1 MSDENIEGGINLDIV
16 KLIIIFTGIVFFIK
30 LKKPLYLSIFVGAVI
45 SVILYR
51 IPVVRSFQLA
61 YKSFTSRETISLV
74 LAFYTI
80 TYVQRMMEKR
90 GHLLLAEKALDNIFN
105 SRRINAMIAPFVIGL
120 LPSAG
125 AVLIAAPIVENASKD
140 ALTREEQTFV
150 TSYYRHISE
159 AFLPTYSSILLALDL
174 SGVDM
179 TLFVLGMLPMVA
191 VLFMLGYV
199 FYVKKIPKSL
209 EGGQSKNKKE
219 DIFNLIISLWP
230 IAVTI
235 IIILTM
241 KIPVYMAVIPVI
253 VVSALLNKFS
263 IDELLPMFK
272 TAFETKLIVSTI
284 MIMIFKELLTFTGV
298 IGRLPIYFEKL
309 PIHPAIIFSLIFV
322 IGTLVAGS
330 QAIIAL
336 ALPLAFAT
344 IPNGGLPLMILLM
357 CMTYIAMQVSPTH
370 ICLAIV
376 TEAFDIS
383 FIELVKKTFPILV
396 IFTIITAGYSYLLFM
411 MT

>member
-1 MSDENIEGGINLDIV
+1 MNLDII
-16 KLIIIFTGIVFFIK
+16 KLIVIFTGIVFFIK
-30 LKKPLYLSIFVGAVI
+30 LKKPLYISILVGAVI

-51 IPVVRSFQLA
+51 IPIITSFQLA
-61 YKSFTSRETISLV
+61 FKSCTSRDTISLV

-90 GHLLLAEKALDNIFN
+90 GHLLLAEKSLDNIFN

-125 AVLIAAPIVENASKD
+125 AVLIAAPIVQNASED
-140 ALTREEQTFV
+140 YLTREEQTFV

-159 AFLPTYSSILLALDL
+159 AFLPTYSSILLVLDL

-179 TLFVLGMLPMVA
+179 TKFVVGMLSMVA
-191 VLFMLGYV
+191 ILFILGYV
-199 FYVKKIPKSL
+199 FYVRKIPKSN
-209 EGGQSKNKKE
+209 GISQSKDKKD
-219 DIFNLIISLWP
+219 DIINLIISLWP

-235 IIILTM
+235 TIILTL

-253 VVSALLNKFS
+253 IVSAILNKFS
-263 IDELLPMFK
+263 VDELIPMVK
-272 TAFETKLIVSTI
+272 TAFETKLIVSTV

-298 IGRLPIYFEKL
+298 IGRLPEYFEKL

-344 IPNGGLPLMILLM
+344 IPDGGLALMILLM

-376 TEAFDIS
+376 TEAFDVS
-383 FIELVKKTFPILV
+383 FIELVKKTFPILI
-396 IFTIITAGYSYLLFM
+396 IFTAITAVYSYLLFM
-411 MT
+411 LT

>member
-1 MSDENIEGGINLDIV
+1 MIKLDIV
-16 KLIIIFTGIVFFIK
+16 KLIVIFTGIVFFIK
-30 LKKPLYLSIFVGAVI
+30 LKKPLYISILVGAVI
-45 SVILYR
+45 SIILYR
-51 IPVVRSFQLA
+51 IPVITSFQLA
-61 YKSFTSRETISLV
+61 FKSCASRDTISLV

-90 GHLLLAEKALDNIFN
+90 GHLLLAEKSLDNIFN

-125 AVLIAAPIVENASKD
+125 AVLIAAPIVQNASGD
-140 ALTREEQTFV
+140 YLTREEQTFV

-174 SGVDM
+174 PGVDM
-179 TLFVLGMLPMVA
+179 TKFVVGMLPMVA
-191 VLFMLGYV
+191 ILFILGYV
-199 FYVKKIPKSL
+199 FYVRKIPKST
-209 EGGQSKNKKE
+209 GISQSRDKKD
-219 DIFNLIISLWP
+219 DIINLIISLWP

-235 IIILTM
+235 TIILTL

-253 VVSALLNKFS
+253 IVSAILNKFS
-263 IDELLPMFK
+263 IDELIPMIK
-272 TAFETKLIVSTI
+272 TAFETKLIVSTV

-298 IGRLPIYFEKL
+298 IGRLPEYFEKL
-309 PIHPAIIFSLIFV
+309 PIHPTIIFSLIFV

-344 IPNGGLPLMILLM
+344 IPNGGLALMILLM

-376 TEAFDIS
+376 TEAFDVS
-383 FIELVKKTFPILV
+383 FIELVKKTFPIFI
-396 IFTIITAGYSYLLFM
+396 IFTAITAVYSYLLFM
-411 MT
+411 FT

>member
-1 MSDENIEGGINLDIV
+1 MNLDII
-16 KLIIIFTGIVFFIK
+16 KLIVIFTGIVFFIK
-30 LKKPLYLSIFVGAVI
+30 LKKPLYISILVGAVI

-51 IPVVRSFQLA
+51 IPIITSFQLA
-61 YKSFTSRETISLV
+61 FKSCTSKDTISLV

-90 GHLLLAEKALDNIFN
+90 GHLLLAEKSLDNIFN

-125 AVLIAAPIVENASKD
+125 AVLIAAPIVQNASGD
-140 ALTREEQTFV
+140 YLTREEQTFV

-179 TLFVLGMLPMVA
+179 TKFVVGMLPMVA
-191 VLFMLGYV
+191 ILFILGYV
-199 FYVKKIPKSL
+199 FYVRKIPKSN
-209 EGGQSKNKKE
+209 GISQSKDKK
-219 DIFNLIISLWP
+219 DNIINLIISLWP

-235 IIILTM
+235 TIILTL

-253 VVSALLNKFS
+253 IVSAILNKFS
-263 IDELLPMFK
+263 VDELIPMVK
-272 TAFETKLIVSTI
+272 TAFETKLIVSTV

-298 IGRLPIYFEKL
+298 IGRLPEYFEKL

-344 IPNGGLPLMILLM
+344 IPDGGLALMILLM

-376 TEAFDIS
+376 TEAFDVS
-383 FIELVKKTFPILV
+383 FIELVKKTFPILI
-396 IFTIITAGYSYLLFM
+396 IFTAITAVYSYLLFM
-411 MT
+411 LT

>member
-1 MSDENIEGGINLDIV
+1 MIKLDIV
-16 KLIIIFTGIVFFIK
+16 KLVIIFTGIVFFIK
-30 LKKPLYLSIFVGAVI
+30 LKKPLYISILVGAVI
-45 SVILYR
+45 SIVLYK
-51 IPVVRSFQLA
+51 IPVITSLQLA
-61 YKSFTSRETISLV
+61 FKSCTSRDTISLV

-90 GHLLLAEKALDNIFN
+90 GHLLLAERALDNIFN

-125 AVLIAAPIVENASKD
+125 AVLIAAPIVQNASGD
-140 ALTREEQTFV
+140 YLTREEQTFV

-179 TLFVLGMLPMVA
+179 TKFVVGMLPMVV
-191 VLFMLGYV
+191 VLFVLGYI
-199 FYVKKIPKSL
+199 FYVKKIPKST
-209 EGGQSKNKKE
+209 GISQSKNKKE
-219 DIFNLIISLWP
+219 DILNLVISLWP

-235 IIILTM
+235 MIILTM
-241 KIPVYMAVIPVI
+241 KIPVYMAVVPVI
-253 VVSALLNKFS
+253 IVSAILNRFS
-263 IDELLPMFK
+263 VDELIPMIK
-272 TAFETKLIVSTI
+272 TAFETKLIVSTV
-284 MIMIFKELLTFTGV
+284 MIMVFKELLTFTGV
-298 IGRLPIYFEKL
+298 IERLPEYFEKL
-309 PIHPAIIFSLIFV
+309 PIHPAVIFSLIFV

-344 IPNGGLPLMILLM
+344 IPNGGLALMILLM

-370 ICLAIV
+370 ICLVIV
-376 TEAFDIS
+376 TEAIDIS
-383 FIELVKKTFPILV
+383 FIELVKKTFPVLV
-396 IFTIITAGYSYLLFM
+396 IFTAITALYSYLLFLF
-411 MT
+411 T

>member
-1 MSDENIEGGINLDIV
+1 MIKLDIV
-16 KLIIIFTGIVFFIK
+16 KLVIIFTGIVFFIK
-30 LKKPLYLSIFVGAVI
+30 LKKPLYISILVGAVI
-45 SVILYR
+45 SIVLYK
-51 IPVVRSFQLA
+51 IPVITSLQLA
-61 YKSFTSRETISLV
+61 FKSCTSRDTISLV

-90 GHLLLAEKALDNIFN
+90 GHLLLAERALDNIFN

-125 AVLIAAPIVENASKD
+125 AVLIAAPIVQNASGD
-140 ALTREEQTFV
+140 YLTREEQTFV

-179 TLFVLGMLPMVA
+179 TKFVVGMLPMVV
-191 VLFMLGYV
+191 VLFVLGYI
-199 FYVKKIPKSL
+199 FYVKKIPKST
-209 EGGQSKNKKE
+209 EISQSKNKKE
-219 DIFNLIISLWP
+219 DILNLVISLWP

-235 IIILTM
+235 MIILTM

-253 VVSALLNKFS
+253 IVSAILNRFS
-263 IDELLPMFK
+263 VDELIPMIK
-272 TAFETKLIVSTI
+272 TAFETKLIVSTV
-284 MIMIFKELLTFTGV
+284 MIMVFKELLTFTGV
-298 IGRLPIYFEKL
+298 IERLPEYFEKL
-309 PIHPAIIFSLIFV
+309 PIHPAVIFSLIFV

-344 IPNGGLPLMILLM
+344 IPNGGLALMILLM

-383 FIELVKKTFPILV
+383 FIELVKKTFPVLV
-396 IFTIITAGYSYLLFM
+396 IFTAITALYSYLLFLF
-411 MT
+411 T

>member
-1 MSDENIEGGINLDIV
+1 MDIV
-16 KLIIIFTGIVFFIK
+16 KLIVIFTGIVFFIK
-30 LKKPLYLSIFVGAVI
+30 LKKPLYISILVGAAI
-45 SVILYR
+45 SIILYR
-51 IPVVRSFQLA
+51 IPVITSFQLA
-61 YKSFTSRETISLV
+61 FKSCASRDTISLV

-90 GHLLLAEKALDNIFN
+90 GHLLLAEKSLDNIFN

-125 AVLIAAPIVENASKD
+125 AVLIAAPIVQNASGD
-140 ALTREEQTFV
+140 YLTREEQTFV

-179 TLFVLGMLPMVA
+179 TKFVVGMLPMVA
-191 VLFMLGYV
+191 ILFILGYV
-199 FYVKKIPKSL
+199 FYVRKIPKST
-209 EGGQSKNKKE
+209 GISQSRDKKD
-219 DIFNLIISLWP
+219 DIINLIISLWP

-235 IIILTM
+235 TIILTL

-253 VVSALLNKFS
+253 IVSAILNKFS
-263 IDELLPMFK
+263 IDELIPMIK
-272 TAFETKLIVSTI
+272 TAFETKLIVSTV

-298 IGRLPIYFEKL
+298 IGRLPEYFEKL
-309 PIHPAIIFSLIFV
+309 PIHPTIIFSLIFV

-344 IPNGGLPLMILLM
+344 IPNGGLALMILLM

-376 TEAFDIS
+376 TEAFDVS
-383 FIELVKKTFPILV
+383 FIELVKKTFPIFI
-396 IFTIITAGYSYLLFM
+396 IFTAITAVYSYLLFM
-411 MT
+411 FT

>member
-1 MSDENIEGGINLDIV
+1 MDIV
-16 KLIIIFTGIVFFIK
+16 KLIVIFTGIVFFIK
-30 LKKPLYLSIFVGAVI
+30 LKKPLYISILVGAAI
-45 SVILYR
+45 SIILYR
-51 IPVVRSFQLA
+51 IPVITSFQLA
-61 YKSFTSRETISLV
+61 FKSCVSRDTISLV

-90 GHLLLAEKALDNIFN
+90 GHLLLAEKSLDNIFN

-125 AVLIAAPIVENASKD
+125 AVLIAAPIVQNASGD
-140 ALTREEQTFV
+140 YLTREEQTFV

-179 TLFVLGMLPMVA
+179 TKFVVGMLPMVA
-191 VLFMLGYV
+191 ILFILGYV
-199 FYVKKIPKSL
+199 FYVRKIPKST
-209 EGGQSKNKKE
+209 GISQSRDKKD
-219 DIFNLIISLWP
+219 DIINLIISLWP

-235 IIILTM
+235 TIILTL

-253 VVSALLNKFS
+253 IVSAILNKFS
-263 IDELLPMFK
+263 IDELIPMIK
-272 TAFETKLIVSTI
+272 TAFETKLIVSTV

-298 IGRLPIYFEKL
+298 IGRLPEYFEKL
-309 PIHPAIIFSLIFV
+309 PIHPTIIFSLIFV

-344 IPNGGLPLMILLM
+344 IPNGGLALMILLM

-376 TEAFDIS
+376 TEAFDVS
-383 FIELVKKTFPILV
+383 FIELVKKTFPIFI
-396 IFTIITAGYSYLLFM
+396 IFTAITAVYSYLLFM
-411 MT
+411 FT

>member
-1 MSDENIEGGINLDIV
+1 MKLDIV
-16 KLIIIFTGIVFFIK
+16 KLVIIFTGIVFFIK
-30 LKKPLYLSIFVGAVI
+30 LKKPLYISILVGAVI
-45 SVILYR
+45 SIVLYK
-51 IPVVRSFQLA
+51 IPVITSLQLA
-61 YKSFTSRETISLV
+61 FKSCTSRDTISLV

-90 GHLLLAEKALDNIFN
+90 GHLLLAERALDNIFN

-125 AVLIAAPIVENASKD
+125 AVLIAAPIVQNASGD
-140 ALTREEQTFV
+140 YLTREEQTFV

-179 TLFVLGMLPMVA
+179 TKFVVGMLPMVV
-191 VLFMLGYV
+191 VLFVLGYI
-199 FYVKKIPKSL
+199 FYVKKIPKST
-209 EGGQSKNKKE
+209 GISQSKNKKE
-219 DIFNLIISLWP
+219 DILNLVISLWP

-235 IIILTM
+235 MIILTM

-253 VVSALLNKFS
+253 IVSAILNRFS
-263 IDELLPMFK
+263 VDELIPMIK
-272 TAFETKLIVSTI
+272 TAFETKLIVSTV
-284 MIMIFKELLTFTGV
+284 MIMVFKELLTFTGV
-298 IGRLPIYFEKL
+298 IERLPEYFEKL
-309 PIHPAIIFSLIFV
+309 PIHPAVIFSLIFV

-344 IPNGGLPLMILLM
+344 IPNGGLALMILLM

-383 FIELVKKTFPILV
+383 FIELVKKTFPVLV
-396 IFTIITAGYSYLLFM
+396 IFTAITALYSYLLFLF
-411 MT
+411 T

>member
-1 MSDENIEGGINLDIV
+1 VIKLDIV
-16 KLIIIFTGIVFFIK
+16 KLVIIFTGIVFFIK
-30 LKKPLYLSIFVGAVI
+30 LKKPLYISILVGAVI
-45 SVILYR
+45 SIVLYK
-51 IPVVRSFQLA
+51 IPVITSLQLA
-61 YKSFTSRETISLV
+61 FKSCTSRDTISLV

-90 GHLLLAEKALDNIFN
+90 GHLLLAERALDNIFN

-125 AVLIAAPIVENASKD
+125 AVLIAAPIVQNASGD
-140 ALTREEQTFV
+140 YLTREEQTFV

-179 TLFVLGMLPMVA
+179 TKFVVGMLPMVV
-191 VLFMLGYV
+191 VLFVLGYI
-199 FYVKKIPKSL
+199 FYVKKIPKST
-209 EGGQSKNKKE
+209 GISQSKNKKE
-219 DIFNLIISLWP
+219 DIFNLVISLWP

-235 IIILTM
+235 MIILTM

-253 VVSALLNKFS
+253 IVSAILNRFS
-263 IDELLPMFK
+263 VDELIPMIK
-272 TAFETKLIVSTI
+272 TAFETKLIVSTV
-284 MIMIFKELLTFTGV
+284 MIMVFKELLTFTGV
-298 IGRLPIYFEKL
+298 IERLPEYFEKL
-309 PIHPAIIFSLIFV
+309 PIHPAVIFSLIFV

-344 IPNGGLPLMILLM
+344 IPNGGLALMILLM

-383 FIELVKKTFPILV
+383 FIELVKKTFPVLV
-396 IFTIITAGYSYLLFM
+396 IFTAITALYSYLLFLF
-411 MT
+411 T

>member
-1 MSDENIEGGINLDIV
+1 MDIV
-16 KLIIIFTGIVFFIK
+16 KLVIIFTGIVFFIK
-30 LKKPLYLSIFVGAVI
+30 LKKPLYISILVGAVI
-45 SVILYR
+45 SIVLYK
-51 IPVVRSFQLA
+51 IPVITSLQLA
-61 YKSFTSRETISLV
+61 FKSCTSRDTISLV

-90 GHLLLAEKALDNIFN
+90 GHLLLAERALDNIFN

-125 AVLIAAPIVENASKD
+125 AVLIAAPIVQNASGD
-140 ALTREEQTFV
+140 YLTREEQTFV

-179 TLFVLGMLPMVA
+179 TKFVVGMLPMVV
-191 VLFMLGYV
+191 VLFVLGYI
-199 FYVKKIPKSL
+199 FYVKKIPKST
-209 EGGQSKNKKE
+209 EISQSKNKKE
-219 DIFNLIISLWP
+219 DILNLVISLWP

-235 IIILTM
+235 MIILTM

-253 VVSALLNKFS
+253 IVSAILNRFS
-263 IDELLPMFK
+263 VDELIPMIK
-272 TAFETKLIVSTI
+272 TAFETKLIVSTV
-284 MIMIFKELLTFTGV
+284 MIMVFKELLTFTGV
-298 IGRLPIYFEKL
+298 IERLPEYFEKL
-309 PIHPAIIFSLIFV
+309 PIHPAVIFSLIFV

-344 IPNGGLPLMILLM
+344 IPNGGLALMILLM

-383 FIELVKKTFPILV
+383 FIELVKKTFPVLV
-396 IFTIITAGYSYLLFM
+396 IFTAITALYSYLLFLF
-411 MT
+411 T

>member
-1 MSDENIEGGINLDIV
+1 MNLDII
-16 KLIIIFTGIVFFIK
+16 KLIVIFTGIVFFIK
-30 LKKPLYLSIFVGAVI
+30 LKKPLYISILVGAVI

-51 IPVVRSFQLA
+51 IPIITSFQLA
-61 YKSFTSRETISLV
+61 FKSCTSKDTISLV

-90 GHLLLAEKALDNIFN
+90 GHLLLAEKSLDNIFN

-125 AVLIAAPIVENASKD
+125 AVLIAAPIVQNASGD
-140 ALTREEQTFV
+140 YLTREEQTFV

-179 TLFVLGMLPMVA
+179 TKFVVGMLPMVA
-191 VLFMLGYV
+191 ILFILGYV
-199 FYVKKIPKSL
+199 FYVRKIPKSN
-209 EGGQSKNKKE
+209 EISQSKDKKD
-219 DIFNLIISLWP
+219 DIINLIISLWP

-235 IIILTM
+235 TIILTL

-253 VVSALLNKFS
+253 IVSAILNKFS
-263 IDELLPMFK
+263 VDELIPMVK
-272 TAFETKLIVSTI
+272 TAFETKLIVSTV

-298 IGRLPIYFEKL
+298 IGRLPEYFEKL

-344 IPNGGLPLMILLM
+344 IPDGGLALMILLM

-376 TEAFDIS
+376 TEAFDVS
-383 FIELVKKTFPILV
+383 FIELVKKTFPILI
-396 IFTIITAGYSYLLFM
+396 IFTAITAVYSYLLFM
-411 MT
+411 LT

>member
-1 MSDENIEGGINLDIV
+1 MDIV

-30 LKKPLYLSIFVGAVI
+30 LKKPLYISILVGAII
-45 SVILYR
+45 SIILYR
-51 IPVVRSFQLA
+51 IPVITSLQLA
-61 YKSFTSRETISLV
+61 FKSCTSRDTISLV

-90 GHLLLAEKALDNIFN
+90 GHLLLAEKSLDNIFN

-125 AVLIAAPIVENASKD
+125 AVLIAAPIVQNASGNY
-140 ALTREEQTFV
+140 LTREEQTFV

-179 TLFVLGMLPMVA
+179 TKFVVGMLPMIA
-191 VLFMLGYV
+191 ILFILGYI
-199 FYVKKIPKSL
+199 FYVRKIPKST
-209 EGGQSKNKKE
+209 GISQSKDKKD
-219 DIFNLIISLWP
+219 DIINLIISLWP

-235 IIILTM
+235 TIILTL

-253 VVSALLNKFS
+253 IVSAILNRFS
-263 IDELLPMFK
+263 IDELIPMIK
-272 TAFETKLIVSTI
+272 TAFETKLIVSTV

-298 IGRLPIYFEKL
+298 IGRLPEYFEKL

-344 IPNGGLPLMILLM
+344 IPNGGLALMILLM

-376 TEAFDIS
+376 TEAFDVS
-383 FIELVKKTFPILV
+383 FIELVKKTFPILI
-396 IFTIITAGYSYLLFM
+396 IFTAITAVYSYLLFM
-411 MT
+411 LT

>member
-1 MSDENIEGGINLDIV
+1 MNLDII

-30 LKKPLYLSIFVGAVI
+30 LKKPLYISILVGAGI

-51 IPVVRSFQLA
+51 IPIITSFQLA
-61 YKSFTSRETISLV
+61 FKSCTSKDTISLV

-90 GHLLLAEKALDNIFN
+90 GHLLLAEKSLDNIFN

-125 AVLIAAPIVENASKD
+125 AVLIAAPIVQNASGD
-140 ALTREEQTFV
+140 YLTREEQTFV

-179 TLFVLGMLPMVA
+179 TKFVVGMLPMVA
-191 VLFMLGYV
+191 ILFILGYV
-199 FYVKKIPKSL
+199 FYVRKIPKSN
-209 EGGQSKNKKE
+209 GISQSKDKKD
-219 DIFNLIISLWP
+219 DIINLIISLWP

-235 IIILTM
+235 TIILTL

-253 VVSALLNKFS
+253 IVSAILNKFS
-263 IDELLPMFK
+263 VDELIPMVK
-272 TAFETKLIVSTI
+272 TAFETKLIVSTV

-298 IGRLPIYFEKL
+298 IGRLPEYFEKL

-344 IPNGGLPLMILLM
+344 IPDGGLALMILLM

-376 TEAFDIS
+376 TEAFDVS
-383 FIELVKKTFPILV
+383 FIELVKKTFPILI
-396 IFTIITAGYSYLLFM
+396 IFTAITAVYSYLLFM
-411 MT
+411 LT

>member
-1 MSDENIEGGINLDIV
+1 MNLDII
-16 KLIIIFTGIVFFIK
+16 KLIVIFTGIVFFIK
-30 LKKPLYLSIFVGAVI
+30 LKKPLYISILVGAVI

-51 IPVVRSFQLA
+51 IPIITSFQLA
-61 YKSFTSRETISLV
+61 FKSCTSKDTISLV

-90 GHLLLAEKALDNIFN
+90 GHLLLAEKSLDNIFN

-125 AVLIAAPIVENASKD
+125 AVLIAAPIVQNASGD
-140 ALTREEQTFV
+140 YLTREEQTFV

-179 TLFVLGMLPMVA
+179 TKFVVGMLPMVA
-191 VLFMLGYV
+191 ILFILGYV
-199 FYVKKIPKSL
+199 FYVRKIPKSN
-209 EGGQSKNKKE
+209 GISQSKDKKD
-219 DIFNLIISLWP
+219 DIINLIISLWP

-235 IIILTM
+235 TIILTL

-253 VVSALLNKFS
+253 IVSAILNKFS
-263 IDELLPMFK
+263 VDELIRMVK
-272 TAFETKLIVSTI
+272 TAFETKLIVSTV

-298 IGRLPIYFEKL
+298 IGRLPEYFEKL

-344 IPNGGLPLMILLM
+344 IPDGGLALMILLM

-376 TEAFDIS
+376 TEAFDVS
-383 FIELVKKTFPILV
+383 FIELVKKTFPILI
-396 IFTIITAGYSYLLFM
+396 IFTAITAVYSYLLFM
-411 MT
+411 LT

>member
-1 MSDENIEGGINLDIV
+1 MNLDII
-16 KLIIIFTGIVFFIK
+16 KLIVIFTGIVFFIK
-30 LKKPLYLSIFVGAVI
+30 LKKPLYISILVGAVI

-51 IPVVRSFQLA
+51 IPIITSFQLA
-61 YKSFTSRETISLV
+61 FKSCTSKDTISLV

-90 GHLLLAEKALDNIFN
+90 GHLLLAEKSLENIFN

-125 AVLIAAPIVENASKD
+125 AVLIAAPIVQNASGD
-140 ALTREEQTFV
+140 YLTREEQTFV

-179 TLFVLGMLPMVA
+179 TKFVVGMLPMVA
-191 VLFMLGYV
+191 ILFILGYV
-199 FYVKKIPKSL
+199 FYVRKIPKSN
-209 EGGQSKNKKE
+209 GISQSKDKKD
-219 DIFNLIISLWP
+219 DIINLIISLWP

-235 IIILTM
+235 TIILTL

-253 VVSALLNKFS
+253 IVSAILNKFS
-263 IDELLPMFK
+263 VDELIPMVK
-272 TAFETKLIVSTI
+272 TAFETKLIVSTV

-298 IGRLPIYFEKL
+298 IGRLPEYFEKL

-344 IPNGGLPLMILLM
+344 IPDGGLALMILLM

-376 TEAFDIS
+376 TEAFDVS
-383 FIELVKKTFPILV
+383 FIELVKKTFPILI
-396 IFTIITAGYSYLLFM
+396 IFTAITVVYSYLLFM
-411 MT
+411 LT

>member
-1 MSDENIEGGINLDIV
+1 VIKLDIV
-16 KLIIIFTGIVFFIK
+16 KLIVIFTGIVFFIK
-30 LKKPLYLSIFVGAVI
+30 LKKPLYISILVGAVI
-45 SVILYR
+45 SIILYR
-51 IPVVRSFQLA
+51 IPLITSFQLA
-61 YKSFTSRETISLV
+61 FKSCASRDTISLV

-90 GHLLLAEKALDNIFN
+90 GHLLLAEKSLDNIFN

-125 AVLIAAPIVENASKD
+125 AVLIAAPIVQNASGD
-140 ALTREEQTFV
+140 YLTREEQTFV

-179 TLFVLGMLPMVA
+179 TKFVVGMLPMVA
-191 VLFMLGYV
+191 ILFILGYV
-199 FYVKKIPKSL
+199 FYVRKIPKST
-209 EGGQSKNKKE
+209 GISQSRDKKD
-219 DIFNLIISLWP
+219 DIINLIISLWP

-235 IIILTM
+235 TIILTL

-253 VVSALLNKFS
+253 IVSAILNKFS
-263 IDELLPMFK
+263 IDELIPMIK
-272 TAFETKLIVSTI
+272 TAFETKLIVSTV

-298 IGRLPIYFEKL
+298 IGRLPEYFEKL
-309 PIHPAIIFSLIFV
+309 PIHPTIIFSLIFV

-344 IPNGGLPLMILLM
+344 IPNGGLALMILLM

-376 TEAFDIS
+376 TEAFDVS
-383 FIELVKKTFPILV
+383 FIELVKKTFPIFI
-396 IFTIITAGYSYLLFM
+396 IFTAITAVYSYLLFM
-411 MT
+411 FT

>member
-1 MSDENIEGGINLDIV
+1 MNLDII
-16 KLIIIFTGIVFFIK
+16 KLIVIFTGIVFFIK
-30 LKKPLYLSIFVGAVI
+30 LKKPLYISILVGAVI

-51 IPVVRSFQLA
+51 IPIITSFQLA
-61 YKSFTSRETISLV
+61 FKSCTSKDTISLV

-90 GHLLLAEKALDNIFN
+90 GHLLLAEKSLDNIFN

-125 AVLIAAPIVENASKD
+125 AVLIAAPIVQNASGD
-140 ALTREEQTFV
+140 YLTREEQTFV

-179 TLFVLGMLPMVA
+179 TKFVVGMLPMVA
-191 VLFMLGYV
+191 ILFILGYV
-199 FYVKKIPKSL
+199 FYVRKIPKSN
-209 EGGQSKNKKE
+209 GISQSKDKKD
-219 DIFNLIISLWP
+219 DIINLIISLWP

-235 IIILTM
+235 TIILTL

-253 VVSALLNKFS
+253 IVSAILNKFS
-263 IDELLPMFK
+263 VDELIPMVK
-272 TAFETKLIVSTI
+272 TAFETKLIVSTV

-298 IGRLPIYFEKL
+298 IGRLPEYFEKL

-344 IPNGGLPLMILLM
+344 IPDGGLALMILLM

-376 TEAFDIS
+376 TEAFDVA
-383 FIELVKKTFPILV
+383 FIELVKKTFPILI
-396 IFTIITAGYSYLLFM
+396 IFTAITAVYSYLLFM
-411 MT
+411 LT

>member
-1 MSDENIEGGINLDIV
+1 MDIV
-16 KLIIIFTGIVFFIK
+16 KLIVIFTGIVFFIK
-30 LKKPLYLSIFVGAVI
+30 LKKPLYISILIGAII
-45 SVILYR
+45 SIILYK
-51 IPVVRSFQLA
+51 IPVITSFQLA
-61 YKSFTSRETISLV
+61 FKSCISRDTISLV

-90 GHLLLAEKALDNIFN
+90 GHLLLAEKSLDNIFN

-125 AVLIAAPIVENASKD
+125 AVLIAAPIVQNASGD
-140 ALTREEQTFV
+140 YLTREEQTFV

-179 TLFVLGMLPMVA
+179 TKFVVGMLPMVA
-191 VLFMLGYV
+191 VLFILGYV
-199 FYVKKIPKSL
+199 FYVRKIPKST
-209 EGGQSKNKKE
+209 GISQSKDKK
-219 DIFNLIISLWP
+219 DDVMNLIISLWP

-235 IIILTM
+235 TIILTL
-241 KIPVYMAVIPVI
+241 KIPVYMVVIPVI
-253 VVSALLNKFS
+253 IVSAILNKFS
-263 IDELLPMFK
+263 IDELIPMVK

-298 IGRLPIYFEKL
+298 IGRLPEYFEKL

-344 IPNGGLPLMILLM
+344 IPNGGLALMILLM

-376 TEAFDIS
+376 TEAFDVS

-396 IFTIITAGYSYLLFM
+396 IFTAITAVYSYLLFM
-411 MT
+411 LT

>member
-1 MSDENIEGGINLDIV
+1 MNLDII
-16 KLIIIFTGIVFFIK
+16 KLIVIFTGIVFFIK
-30 LKKPLYLSIFVGAVI
+30 LKKPLYISILVGAVI

-51 IPVVRSFQLA
+51 IPIITSFQLA
-61 YKSFTSRETISLV
+61 FKSCTSKDTISLV

-90 GHLLLAEKALDNIFN
+90 GHLLLAEKSLDNIFN

-125 AVLIAAPIVENASKD
+125 AVLIAAPIVQNASGD
-140 ALTREEQTFV
+140 YLTREEQTFV

-179 TLFVLGMLPMVA
+179 TKFVVGMLPMVA
-191 VLFMLGYV
+191 ILFILGYV
-199 FYVKKIPKSL
+199 FYVRKIPKSN
-209 EGGQSKNKKE
+209 GISQSKDKKD
-219 DIFNLIISLWP
+219 DIINLIISLWP

-235 IIILTM
+235 TIILTL

-253 VVSALLNKFS
+253 IVSAILNKFS
-263 IDELLPMFK
+263 IDELIPMIK
-272 TAFETKLIVSTI
+272 TAFETKLIVSTV

-298 IGRLPIYFEKL
+298 IGRLPEYFEKL
-309 PIHPAIIFSLIFV
+309 PIHPTIIFSLIFV

-344 IPNGGLPLMILLM
+344 IPNGGLALMILLM

-376 TEAFDIS
+376 TEAFDVS
-383 FIELVKKTFPILV
+383 FIELVKKTFPIFI
-396 IFTIITAGYSYLLFM
+396 IFTAITAVYSYLLFM
-411 MT
+411 FT

>member
-1 MSDENIEGGINLDIV
+1 MIKLDIV
-16 KLIIIFTGIVFFIK
+16 KLVIIFTGIVFFIK
-30 LKKPLYLSIFVGAVI
+30 LKKPLYISILVGAVI
-45 SVILYR
+45 SIVLYK
-51 IPVVRSFQLA
+51 IPVITSLQLA
-61 YKSFTSRETISLV
+61 FKSCTSRDTISLV

-90 GHLLLAEKALDNIFN
+90 GHLLLAERALDNIFN

-125 AVLIAAPIVENASKD
+125 AVLIAAPIVQNASGD
-140 ALTREEQTFV
+140 YLTREEQTFV

-179 TLFVLGMLPMVA
+179 TKFVVGMLPMVV
-191 VLFMLGYV
+191 VLFVLGYI
-199 FYVKKIPKSL
+199 FYVKKIPKST
-209 EGGQSKNKKE
+209 GISQSKNKKE
-219 DIFNLIISLWP
+219 DILNLVISLWP

-235 IIILTM
+235 MIILTM

-253 VVSALLNKFS
+253 IVSAILNRFS
-263 IDELLPMFK
+263 VDELIPMIK
-272 TAFETKLIVSTI
+272 TAFETKLIVSTV
-284 MIMIFKELLTFTGV
+284 MIMVFKELLTFTGV
-298 IGRLPIYFEKL
+298 IERLSEYFEKL
-309 PIHPAIIFSLIFV
+309 PIHPAVIFSLIFV

-344 IPNGGLPLMILLM
+344 IPNGGLALMILLM

-383 FIELVKKTFPILV
+383 FIELVKKTFPVLV
-396 IFTIITAGYSYLLFM
+396 IFTAITALYSYLLFLF
-411 MT
+411 T

>member
-1 MSDENIEGGINLDIV
+1 MINLDII
-16 KLIIIFTGIVFFIK
+16 KLIVIFTGIVFFIK
-30 LKKPLYLSIFVGAVI
+30 LKKPLYISILVGAVI

-51 IPVVRSFQLA
+51 IPIITSFQLA
-61 YKSFTSRETISLV
+61 FKSCTSKDTISLV

-90 GHLLLAEKALDNIFN
+90 GHLLLAEKSLDNIFN

-125 AVLIAAPIVENASKD
+125 AVLIAAPIVQNASGD
-140 ALTREEQTFV
+140 YLTREEQTFV

-179 TLFVLGMLPMVA
+179 TKFVVGMLPMVA
-191 VLFMLGYV
+191 ILFILGYV
-199 FYVKKIPKSL
+199 FYVRKIPKSN
-209 EGGQSKNKKE
+209 GISQSKDKKD
-219 DIFNLIISLWP
+219 DIINLIISLWP

-235 IIILTM
+235 TIILTL

-253 VVSALLNKFS
+253 IVSAILNKFS
-263 IDELLPMFK
+263 VDELIPMVK
-272 TAFETKLIVSTI
+272 TAFETKLIVSTV

-298 IGRLPIYFEKL
+298 IGRLPEYFEKL

-344 IPNGGLPLMILLM
+344 IPDGGLALMILLM

-376 TEAFDIS
+376 TEAFDVS
-383 FIELVKKTFPILV
+383 FIELVKKTFPILI
-396 IFTIITAGYSYLLFM
+396 IFTAITAVYSYLLFM
-411 MT
+411 LT

>member
-1 MSDENIEGGINLDIV
+1 MNLDII

-30 LKKPLYLSIFVGAVI
+30 LKKPLYISILVGAVI

-51 IPVVRSFQLA
+51 IPIITSFQLA
-61 YKSFTSRETISLV
+61 FKSCTSKDTISLV
-74 LAFYTI
+74 LAFYMI

-90 GHLLLAEKALDNIFN
+90 GHLLLAEKSLDNIFN

-125 AVLIAAPIVENASKD
+125 AVLIAAPIVQNASGD
-140 ALTREEQTFV
+140 YLTREEQTFV

-179 TLFVLGMLPMVA
+179 TKFVVGMLPMVA
-191 VLFMLGYV
+191 ILFILGYV
-199 FYVKKIPKSL
+199 FYVRKIPKSN
-209 EGGQSKNKKE
+209 GISQSKDKKD
-219 DIFNLIISLWP
+219 DIINLIISLWP

-235 IIILTM
+235 TIILTL

-253 VVSALLNKFS
+253 IVSAILNKFS
-263 IDELLPMFK
+263 VDELIPMVK
-272 TAFETKLIVSTI
+272 TAFETKLIVSTV

-298 IGRLPIYFEKL
+298 IGRLPEYFEKL

-344 IPNGGLPLMILLM
+344 IPDGGLALMILLM

-376 TEAFDIS
+376 TEAFDVS
-383 FIELVKKTFPILV
+383 FIELVKKTFPILI
-396 IFTIITAGYSYLLFM
+396 IFTAITAVYSYLLFM
-411 MT
+411 LT

>member
-1 MSDENIEGGINLDIV
+1 MIKLDIV
-16 KLIIIFTGIVFFIK
+16 KLIVIFTGIVFFIK
-30 LKKPLYLSIFVGAVI
+30 LKKPLYISILVGAVI
-45 SVILYR
+45 SIILYR
-51 IPVVRSFQLA
+51 IPVITSFQLA
-61 YKSFTSRETISLV
+61 FKSCASRDTISLV

-90 GHLLLAEKALDNIFN
+90 GHLLLAEKSLDNIFN

-125 AVLIAAPIVENASKD
+125 AVLIAAPRVQNASGD
-140 ALTREEQTFV
+140 YLTREEQTFV

-179 TLFVLGMLPMVA
+179 TKFVVGMLPMVA
-191 VLFMLGYV
+191 ILFILGYV
-199 FYVKKIPKSL
+199 FYVRKIPKST
-209 EGGQSKNKKE
+209 GISQSRDKKD
-219 DIFNLIISLWP
+219 DIINLIISLWP

-235 IIILTM
+235 TIILTL

-253 VVSALLNKFS
+253 IVSAILNKFS
-263 IDELLPMFK
+263 IDELIPMIK
-272 TAFETKLIVSTI
+272 TAFETKLIVSTV

-298 IGRLPIYFEKL
+298 IGRLPEYFEKL
-309 PIHPAIIFSLIFV
+309 PIHPTIIFSLIFV

-344 IPNGGLPLMILLM
+344 IPNGGLALMILLM

-376 TEAFDIS
+376 TEAFDVS
-383 FIELVKKTFPILV
+383 FIELVKKTFPIFI
-396 IFTIITAGYSYLLFM
+396 IFTAITAVYSYLLFM
-411 MT
+411 FT

>member
-1 MSDENIEGGINLDIV
+1 MCIRDRYI
-16 KLIIIFTGIVFFIK
+16 
-30 LKKPLYLSIFVGAVI
+30 SILVGAVI

-51 IPVVRSFQLA
+51 IPIITSFQLA
-61 YKSFTSRETISLV
+61 FKSCTSKDTISLV

-90 GHLLLAEKALDNIFN
+90 GHLLLAEKSLDNIFN

-125 AVLIAAPIVENASKD
+125 AVLIAAPIVQNASGD
-140 ALTREEQTFV
+140 YLTREEQTFV

-179 TLFVLGMLPMVA
+179 TKFVVGMLPMVA
-191 VLFMLGYV
+191 ILFILGYV
-199 FYVKKIPKSL
+199 FYVRKIPKSN
-209 EGGQSKNKKE
+209 GISQSKDKKD
-219 DIFNLIISLWP
+219 DIINLIISLWP

-235 IIILTM
+235 TIILTL

-253 VVSALLNKFS
+253 IVSAILNKFS
-263 IDELLPMFK
+263 VDELIPMVK
-272 TAFETKLIVSTI
+272 TAFETKLIVSTV

-298 IGRLPIYFEKL
+298 IGRLPEYFEKL

-344 IPNGGLPLMILLM
+344 IPDGGLALMILLM

-376 TEAFDIS
+376 TEAFDVS
-383 FIELVKKTFPILV
+383 FIELVKKTFPILI
-396 IFTIITAGYSYLLFM
+396 IFTAITAVYSYLLFM
-411 MT
+411 LT

>member
-1 MSDENIEGGINLDIV
+1 MIKLDIV
-16 KLIIIFTGIVFFIK
+16 KLVIIFTGIVFFIK
-30 LKKPLYLSIFVGAVI
+30 LKKPLYISILAGAII
-45 SVILYR
+45 SIILYR
-51 IPVVRSFQLA
+51 IPIATSLQLA
-61 YKSFTSRETISLV
+61 VKSCTSRDTISLV

-90 GHLLLAEKALDNIFN
+90 GHLLLAEKSLDNIFN

-125 AVLIAAPIVENASKD
+125 AVLIAAPIVQNASGD
-140 ALTREEQTFV
+140 YLTREEQTFV

-179 TLFVLGMLPMVA
+179 TKFVVGMLPMVA
-191 VLFMLGYV
+191 ILFVLGYI
-199 FYVKKIPKSL
+199 FYVRKIPKST
-209 EGGQSKNKKE
+209 EISHSKNKKE
-219 DIFNLIISLWP
+219 DIVNLVISLWP

-235 IIILTM
+235 TIILTM
-241 KIPVYMAVIPVI
+241 KIPVYMAVVPVI
-253 VVSALLNKFS
+253 IVSAILNRFS
-263 IDELLPMFK
+263 VDELIPMIK
-272 TAFETKLIVSTI
+272 TAFETKLIVSTV
-284 MIMIFKELLTFTGV
+284 MIMVFKELLTFTGV
-298 IGRLPIYFEKL
+298 IGRLPEYFEKL

-344 IPNGGLPLMILLM
+344 IPNGGLALMILLM

-376 TEAFDIS
+376 TEAFDVS

-396 IFTIITAGYSYLLFM
+396 IFTAITAIYSYLLFM
-411 MT
+411 LT

>member
-1 MSDENIEGGINLDIV
+1 MIKLDIV
-16 KLIIIFTGIVFFIK
+16 KLIVIFTGIVFFIK
-30 LKKPLYLSIFVGAVI
+30 LKKPLYISILVGAVI
-45 SVILYR
+45 SIILYR
-51 IPVVRSFQLA
+51 IPVITSFQLA
-61 YKSFTSRETISLV
+61 FKSCTSRDTISLV

-90 GHLLLAEKALDNIFN
+90 GHLLLAEKSLDNIFN

-125 AVLIAAPIVENASKD
+125 AVLIAAPIVQNASGD
-140 ALTREEQTFV
+140 YLTREEQTFV

-179 TLFVLGMLPMVA
+179 TKFVVGMLPMVA
-191 VLFMLGYV
+191 ILFILGYV
-199 FYVKKIPKSL
+199 FYVRKIPKST
-209 EGGQSKNKKE
+209 GISQSKDKKD
-219 DIFNLIISLWP
+219 DIINLIISLWP

-235 IIILTM
+235 TIILTL
-241 KIPVYMAVIPVI
+241 KIPVYIAVIPVI
-253 VVSALLNKFS
+253 IVSAILNKFS
-263 IDELLPMFK
+263 IDELIPIVK
-272 TAFETKLIVSTI
+272 TAFETKLIVSTV

-298 IGRLPIYFEKL
+298 IGRLPEYFEKL
-309 PIHPAIIFSLIFV
+309 PIHPTIIFSLIFV

-344 IPNGGLPLMILLM
+344 IPNGGLALMILLM

-376 TEAFDIS
+376 TEAFDVS
-383 FIELVKKTFPILV
+383 FIELVKKTFPIFI
-396 IFTIITAGYSYLLFM
+396 IFTVITAVYSYLLFM
-411 MT
+411 FT

>member
-1 MSDENIEGGINLDIV
+1 MNLDII
-16 KLIIIFTGIVFFIK
+16 KLIVIFTGIVFFIK
-30 LKKPLYLSIFVGAVI
+30 LKKPLYISILVGAVI

-51 IPVVRSFQLA
+51 IPIITSFQLA
-61 YKSFTSRETISLV
+61 FKSCTSKDTISLV

-90 GHLLLAEKALDNIFN
+90 GHLLLAEKSLDNIFN

-125 AVLIAAPIVENASKD
+125 AVLIAAPIVQNASGD
-140 ALTREEQTFV
+140 YLTREEQTFV

-179 TLFVLGMLPMVA
+179 TKFVVGMLPMVA
-191 VLFMLGYV
+191 ILFILGYV
-199 FYVKKIPKSL
+199 FYVRKIPKSN
-209 EGGQSKNKKE
+209 GISQSKDKKD
-219 DIFNLIISLWP
+219 DIINLIISLWP

-235 IIILTM
+235 TIILTL

-253 VVSALLNKFS
+253 IVSAILNKFS
-263 IDELLPMFK
+263 IDELIPMIK
-272 TAFETKLIVSTI
+272 TAFETKLIVSTV

-298 IGRLPIYFEKL
+298 IGRLPEYFEKL
-309 PIHPAIIFSLIFV
+309 PIHPTIIFSLIFV

-344 IPNGGLPLMILLM
+344 IPDGGLALMILLM

-376 TEAFDIS
+376 TEAFDVS
-383 FIELVKKTFPILV
+383 FIELVKKTFPILI
-396 IFTIITAGYSYLLFM
+396 IFTAITAVYSYLLFM
-411 MT
+411 LT

>member
-1 MSDENIEGGINLDIV
+1 MIKLDIV
-16 KLIIIFTGIVFFIK
+16 KLIVIFTGIVFFIK
-30 LKKPLYLSIFVGAVI
+30 LKKPLYISILVGAVI
-45 SVILYR
+45 SIILYR
-51 IPVVRSFQLA
+51 IPVITSFQLA
-61 YKSFTSRETISLV
+61 FKSCTSRDTISLV

-90 GHLLLAEKALDNIFN
+90 GHLLLAEKSLDNIFN

-125 AVLIAAPIVENASKD
+125 AVLIAAPIVQNASGD
-140 ALTREEQTFV
+140 YLTREEQTFV

-179 TLFVLGMLPMVA
+179 TKFVVGMLPMVA
-191 VLFMLGYV
+191 ILFILGYV
-199 FYVKKIPKSL
+199 FYVRKIPKST
-209 EGGQSKNKKE
+209 GISQSKDKKD
-219 DIFNLIISLWP
+219 DIINLIISLWP

-235 IIILTM
+235 TIILTL

-253 VVSALLNKFS
+253 IVSAVLNKFS
-263 IDELLPMFK
+263 VDELIPMVK
-272 TAFETKLIVSTI
+272 TAFETKLIVSTV

-298 IGRLPIYFEKL
+298 IGRLPEYFEKL
-309 PIHPAIIFSLIFV
+309 PIHPTIIFSLIFV

-344 IPNGGLPLMILLM
+344 IPNGGLALMILLM

-376 TEAFDIS
+376 TEAFDVS
-383 FIELVKKTFPILV
+383 FIELVKKTFPIFI
-396 IFTIITAGYSYLLFM
+396 IFTAITAVYSYLLFM
-411 MT
+411 FT

>member
-1 MSDENIEGGINLDIV
+1 MNLDII
-16 KLIIIFTGIVFFIK
+16 KLIVIFTGIVFFIK
-30 LKKPLYLSIFVGAVI
+30 LKKPLYISILVGAVI

-51 IPVVRSFQLA
+51 IPIITSFQLA
-61 YKSFTSRETISLV
+61 FKSCTSKDTISLV

-90 GHLLLAEKALDNIFN
+90 GHLLLADKSLDNIFN

-125 AVLIAAPIVENASKD
+125 AVLIAAPIVQNASGD
-140 ALTREEQTFV
+140 YLTREEQTFV

-179 TLFVLGMLPMVA
+179 TKFVVGMLPMVA
-191 VLFMLGYV
+191 ILFILGYV
-199 FYVKKIPKSL
+199 FYVRKIPKSN
-209 EGGQSKNKKE
+209 GISQSKDKKD
-219 DIFNLIISLWP
+219 DIINLIISLWP

-235 IIILTM
+235 TIILTL

-253 VVSALLNKFS
+253 IVSAILNKFS
-263 IDELLPMFK
+263 VDELIPMVK
-272 TAFETKLIVSTI
+272 TAFETKLIVSTV

-298 IGRLPIYFEKL
+298 IGRLPEYFEKL

-344 IPNGGLPLMILLM
+344 IPDGGLALMILLM

-376 TEAFDIS
+376 TEAFDVS
-383 FIELVKKTFPILV
+383 FIELVKKTFPILI
-396 IFTIITAGYSYLLFM
+396 IFTAITAVYSYLLFM
-411 MT
+411 LT

>member
-1 MSDENIEGGINLDIV
+1 MIKLDIV
-16 KLIIIFTGIVFFIK
+16 KLVIIFTGIVFFIK
-30 LKKPLYLSIFVGAVI
+30 LMKPLYISILAGAII

-51 IPVVRSFQLA
+51 IPIATSLQLA
-61 YKSFTSRETISLV
+61 VKSCTSRDTISLV

-90 GHLLLAEKALDNIFN
+90 GHLLLAEKSLDNIFN

-125 AVLIAAPIVENASKD
+125 AVLIAAPIVQNASGD
-140 ALTREEQTFV
+140 YLTREEQTFV

-179 TLFVLGMLPMVA
+179 TKFVVGMLPMVA
-191 VLFMLGYV
+191 ILFVLGYI
-199 FYVKKIPKSL
+199 FYVRKIPKST
-209 EGGQSKNKKE
+209 EISHSKNKKE
-219 DIFNLIISLWP
+219 DIVNLVISLWP

-235 IIILTM
+235 TIILTM
-241 KIPVYMAVIPVI
+241 KIPVYMAVVPVI
-253 VVSALLNKFS
+253 IVSAILNRFS
-263 IDELLPMFK
+263 VDELIPMIK
-272 TAFETKLIVSTI
+272 TAFETKLIVSTV
-284 MIMIFKELLTFTGV
+284 MIMVFKELLTFTGV
-298 IGRLPIYFEKL
+298 IGRLPEYFEKL

-344 IPNGGLPLMILLM
+344 IPNGGLALMILLM

-376 TEAFDIS
+376 TEAFDVS

-396 IFTIITAGYSYLLFM
+396 IFTAITAIYSYLLFVL
-411 MT
+411 T

>member
-1 MSDENIEGGINLDIV
+1 MDIV
-16 KLIIIFTGIVFFIK
+16 KLIVIFTGIVFFIK
-30 LKKPLYLSIFVGAVI
+30 LKKPLYISILVGAVI
-45 SVILYR
+45 SIILYR
-51 IPVVRSFQLA
+51 IPVITSFQLA
-61 YKSFTSRETISLV
+61 FKSCASRDTISLV

-90 GHLLLAEKALDNIFN
+90 GHLLLAEKSLDNIFN

-125 AVLIAAPIVENASKD
+125 AVLIAAPIVQNASGD
-140 ALTREEQTFV
+140 YLTREEQTFV

-179 TLFVLGMLPMVA
+179 TKFVVGMLPMVA
-191 VLFMLGYV
+191 ILFILGYV
-199 FYVKKIPKSL
+199 FYVRKIPKST
-209 EGGQSKNKKE
+209 GISQSRDKKD
-219 DIFNLIISLWP
+219 DIINLIISLWP

-235 IIILTM
+235 TIILTL

-253 VVSALLNKFS
+253 IVSAILNKFS
-263 IDELLPMFK
+263 IDELIPMIK
-272 TAFETKLIVSTI
+272 TAFETKLIVSTV

-298 IGRLPIYFEKL
+298 IGRLPEYFEKL
-309 PIHPAIIFSLIFV
+309 PIHPTIIFSLIFV

-344 IPNGGLPLMILLM
+344 IPNGGLALMILLM

-376 TEAFDIS
+376 TEAFDVS
-383 FIELVKKTFPILV
+383 FIELVKKTFPIFI
-396 IFTIITAGYSYLLFM
+396 IFTAITAVYSYLLFM
-411 MT
+411 FT

>member
-1 MSDENIEGGINLDIV
+1 M
-16 KLIIIFTGIVFFIK
+16 
-30 LKKPLYLSIFVGAVI
+30 
-45 SVILYR
+45 
-51 IPVVRSFQLA
+51 
-61 YKSFTSRETISLV
+61 
-74 LAFYTI
+74 
-80 TYVQRMMEKR
+80 
-90 GHLLLAEKALDNIFN
+90 AERALDNIFN

-125 AVLIAAPIVENASKD
+125 AVLIAAPIVQNASGD
-140 ALTREEQTFV
+140 YLTREEQTFV

-179 TLFVLGMLPMVA
+179 TKFVVGMLPMVV
-191 VLFMLGYV
+191 VLFVLGYI
-199 FYVKKIPKSL
+199 FYVKKIPKST
-209 EGGQSKNKKE
+209 GISQSKNKKE
-219 DIFNLIISLWP
+219 DILNLVISLWP

-235 IIILTM
+235 MIILTM

-253 VVSALLNKFS
+253 IVSAILNRFS
-263 IDELLPMFK
+263 VDELIPMIK
-272 TAFETKLIVSTI
+272 TAFETKLIVSTV
-284 MIMIFKELLTFTGV
+284 MIMVFKELLTFTGV
-298 IGRLPIYFEKL
+298 IERLPEYFEKL
-309 PIHPAIIFSLIFV
+309 PIHPAVIFSLIFV

-344 IPNGGLPLMILLM
+344 IPNGGLALMILLM

-383 FIELVKKTFPILV
+383 FIELVKKTFPVLV
-396 IFTIITAGYSYLLFM
+396 IFTAITALYSYLLFLF
-411 MT
+411 T

>member
-1 MSDENIEGGINLDIV
+1 MNLDII
-16 KLIIIFTGIVFFIK
+16 KLIVIFTGIVFFIK
-30 LKKPLYLSIFVGAVI
+30 LKKPLYISILVGAVI

-51 IPVVRSFQLA
+51 IPIITSFQLA
-61 YKSFTSRETISLV
+61 FKSCTSKDTISLV

-90 GHLLLAEKALDNIFN
+90 GHLLLAEKSLDNIFN

-125 AVLIAAPIVENASKD
+125 AVLIAAPIVQNASGD
-140 ALTREEQTFV
+140 YLTREEQTFV

-179 TLFVLGMLPMVA
+179 TKFVVGMLPMVA
-191 VLFMLGYV
+191 ILFILGYV
-199 FYVKKIPKSL
+199 FYVRKIPKSN
-209 EGGQSKNKKE
+209 GISQSKDKKD
-219 DIFNLIISLWP
+219 DIINLIISLWP

-235 IIILTM
+235 TIILTL

-253 VVSALLNKFS
+253 IVSAILNKLS
-263 IDELLPMFK
+263 VDELIPMVK
-272 TAFETKLIVSTI
+272 TAFETKLIVSTV

-298 IGRLPIYFEKL
+298 IGRLPEYFEKL

-344 IPNGGLPLMILLM
+344 IPDGGLALMILLM

-376 TEAFDIS
+376 TEAFDVS
-383 FIELVKKTFPILV
+383 FIELVKKTFPILI
-396 IFTIITAGYSYLLFM
+396 IFTAITAVYSYLLFM
-411 MT
+411 LT

>member
-1 MSDENIEGGINLDIV
+1 MNLDII
-16 KLIIIFTGIVFFIK
+16 KLIVIFTGIVFFIK
-30 LKKPLYLSIFVGAVI
+30 LKKPLYISILVGAVI

-51 IPVVRSFQLA
+51 IPIITSFQLA
-61 YKSFTSRETISLV
+61 FKSCTSKDTISLV

-90 GHLLLAEKALDNIFN
+90 GHLLLAEKSLDNIFN

-125 AVLIAAPIVENASKD
+125 AVLIAAPIVQNASGD
-140 ALTREEQTFV
+140 YLTREEQTFI

-179 TLFVLGMLPMVA
+179 TKFVVGMLPMVA
-191 VLFMLGYV
+191 ILFILGYV
-199 FYVKKIPKSL
+199 FYVRKIPKSN
-209 EGGQSKNKKE
+209 GISQSKDKKD
-219 DIFNLIISLWP
+219 DIINLIISLWP

-235 IIILTM
+235 TIILTL

-253 VVSALLNKFS
+253 IVSAILNKFS
-263 IDELLPMFK
+263 VDELIPMVK
-272 TAFETKLIVSTI
+272 TAFETKLIVSTV

-298 IGRLPIYFEKL
+298 IGRLPEYFEKL

-344 IPNGGLPLMILLM
+344 IPDGGLALMILLM

-376 TEAFDIS
+376 TEAFDVS
-383 FIELVKKTFPILV
+383 FIELVKKTFPILI
-396 IFTIITAGYSYLLFM
+396 IFTAITAVYSYLLFM
-411 MT
+411 LT

>member
-1 MSDENIEGGINLDIV
+1 MIKLDIV
-16 KLIIIFTGIVFFIK
+16 KLIVIFTGIVFFIK
-30 LKKPLYLSIFVGAVI
+30 LKKPLYISILVGAVI
-45 SVILYR
+45 SIILYR
-51 IPVVRSFQLA
+51 IPLITSFQLA
-61 YKSFTSRETISLV
+61 FKSCASRDTISLV

-90 GHLLLAEKALDNIFN
+90 GHLLLAEKSLDNIFN

-125 AVLIAAPIVENASKD
+125 AVLIAAPIVQNASGD
-140 ALTREEQTFV
+140 YLTREEQTFV

-179 TLFVLGMLPMVA
+179 TKFVVGMLPMVA
-191 VLFMLGYV
+191 ILFILGYV
-199 FYVKKIPKSL
+199 FYVRKIPKST
-209 EGGQSKNKKE
+209 GISQSRDKKD
-219 DIFNLIISLWP
+219 DIINLIISLWP

-235 IIILTM
+235 TIILTL

-253 VVSALLNKFS
+253 IVSAILNKFS
-263 IDELLPMFK
+263 IDELIPMIK
-272 TAFETKLIVSTI
+272 TAFETKLIVSTV

-298 IGRLPIYFEKL
+298 IGRLPEYFEKL
-309 PIHPAIIFSLIFV
+309 PIHPTIIFSLIFV

-344 IPNGGLPLMILLM
+344 IPNGGLALMILLM

-376 TEAFDIS
+376 TEAFDVS
-383 FIELVKKTFPILV
+383 FIELVKKTFPIFI
-396 IFTIITAGYSYLLFM
+396 IFTAITAVYSYLLFM
-411 MT
+411 FT

>member
-1 MSDENIEGGINLDIV
+1 MKYIGVMNLDII
-16 KLIIIFTGIVFFIK
+16 KLIVIFTGIVFFIK
-30 LKKPLYLSIFVGAVI
+30 LKKPLYISILVGAVI

-51 IPVVRSFQLA
+51 IPIITSFQLA
-61 YKSFTSRETISLV
+61 FKSCTSRDTISLV

-90 GHLLLAEKALDNIFN
+90 GHLLLAEKSLDNIFN

-125 AVLIAAPIVENASKD
+125 AVLIAAPIVQNASGD
-140 ALTREEQTFV
+140 YLTREEQTFV

-179 TLFVLGMLPMVA
+179 TKFVVGMLPMVA
-191 VLFMLGYV
+191 ILFILGYV
-199 FYVKKIPKSL
+199 FYVRKIPKSN
-209 EGGQSKNKKE
+209 GISQSKDKKD
-219 DIFNLIISLWP
+219 DIINLIISLWP

-235 IIILTM
+235 TIILTL

-253 VVSALLNKFS
+253 IVSAILNKFS
-263 IDELLPMFK
+263 VDELIPMVK
-272 TAFETKLIVSTI
+272 TAFETKLIVSTV

-298 IGRLPIYFEKL
+298 IGRLPEYFEKL

-344 IPNGGLPLMILLM
+344 IPDGGLALMILLM

-376 TEAFDIS
+376 TEAFDVS
-383 FIELVKKTFPILV
+383 FIELVKKTFPILI
-396 IFTIITAGYSYLLFM
+396 IFTAITAVYSYLLFM
-411 MT
+411 LT

>member
-1 MSDENIEGGINLDIV
+1 MIKLDIV
-16 KLIIIFTGIVFFIK
+16 KLVIIFTGIVFFIK
-30 LKKPLYLSIFVGAVI
+30 LKKPLYISILVGAVI
-45 SVILYR
+45 SIVLYK
-51 IPVVRSFQLA
+51 IPVITSLQLA
-61 YKSFTSRETISLV
+61 FKSCTSRDTISLV

-90 GHLLLAEKALDNIFN
+90 GHLLLAERALDNIFN

-125 AVLIAAPIVENASKD
+125 TVLIAAPIVQNASGD
-140 ALTREEQTFV
+140 YLTREEQTFV

-179 TLFVLGMLPMVA
+179 TKFVVGMLPMVV
-191 VLFMLGYV
+191 VLFVLGYI
-199 FYVKKIPKSL
+199 FYVKKIPKST
-209 EGGQSKNKKE
+209 GISQSKNKKE
-219 DIFNLIISLWP
+219 DILNLVISLWP

-235 IIILTM
+235 MIILTM

-253 VVSALLNKFS
+253 IVSAILNRFS
-263 IDELLPMFK
+263 VDELIPMIK
-272 TAFETKLIVSTI
+272 TAFETKLIVSTV
-284 MIMIFKELLTFTGV
+284 MIMVFKELLTFTGV
-298 IGRLPIYFEKL
+298 IERLPEYFEKL
-309 PIHPAIIFSLIFV
+309 PIHPAVIFSLIFV

-344 IPNGGLPLMILLM
+344 IPNGGLALMILLM

-383 FIELVKKTFPILV
+383 FIELVKKTFPVLV
-396 IFTIITAGYSYLLFM
+396 IFTAITALYSYLLFLF
-411 MT
+411 T